1 MLKLNMEISQK
12 MNSKNRHLMLKSL
25 LTCFLHYTLK
35 FVVVKVKLAS
45 TSTRGRQSPEI
56 SQRSSSVGSDTSV
69 SATF

>member
-12 MNSKNRHLMLKSL
+12 LNSKNRHLMLQSL